1 MSFQVPIESPIIFQG
16 IASNYFQYKR
26 RVSSKIQLLIGQF
39 MSSQQKVRK
48 ETSAGLPEDSLAYSV
63 QFTNIQNEN
72 AC

>member
-26 RVSSKIQLLIGQF
+26 RVSSKIGQF